1 MAEVRDVV
9 RLNPLTA
16 EQAPPRWQILI
27 RQQERA
33 PGKRGGRADTTASVL
48 VITPGEA
55 PEHLAPTLRSRLAN
69 PGTLPTPATGPPRP
83 HLTERQLQV
92 LHGLDRGLCD
102 KEIAQDLGIAVSTV
116 KSHARAIYEKLEVGS
131 RTAAVH
137 AARERGMI

>member
-27 RQQERA
+27 RQHEPA
-33 PGKRGGRADTTASVL
+33 PGERGGRAHTTAAML

-55 PEHLAPTLRSRLAN
+55 PEHLAQTLRARLAN
-69 PGTLPTPATGPPRP
+69 PGPAHTPATGPPPP
-83 HLTERQLQV
+83 HLSKRQLQV

-102 KEIAQDLGIAVSTV
+102 KEIAQELEIAVSTV